1 MTETRLSIVYFLQR
15 RLYYQRHLTRERRKK
30 GKGRNIC
37 VENVKLEDAKITC
50 KILAEA
56 SIDSWRGPDR
66 SPLILGFPIRTPP
79 LCIGRRNYIY
89 EIEAAGC
96 DALAGWKA
104 IQPSRGLGSLHGS
117 LPLISNE
124 GRLEKRARCIHI
136 RRNASP
142 RLIGLSPIDVNG
154 GPMFDALHVE
164 LNHAFN
170 LAAGL
175 SVPQRRRGELV
186 SVFTRSEEKLF
197 RSQDEWYDFIKLLSG
212 KFSTYFSRS
221 DYVNA
226 FS

>member
-1 MTETRLSIVYFLQR
+1 MAGARSIPANFRISYSHAVPV
-15 RLYYQRHLTRERRKK
+15 H
-30 GKGRNIC
+30 
-37 VENVKLEDAKITC
+37 
-50 KILAEA
+50 
-56 SIDSWRGPDR
+56 
-66 SPLILGFPIRTPP
+66 
-79 LCIGRRNYIY
+79 RRNYIY
-89 EIEAAGC
+89 EVEAAGC

-175 SVPQRRRGELV
+175 SVPQRRREELV

-197 RSQDEWYDFIKLLSG
+197 CSSLPRRMVRFY
-212 KFSTYFSRS
+212 
-221 DYVNA
+221 
-226 FS
+226 